1 MVLRLLVFLLAA
13 GFGLRHWQFE
23 HHLQAMW
30 QHIFGGNA
38 ALVLLDDVLGNRQ
51 AQACAIAG
59 AAAVGAEKCGE
70 DVWQLGFVYAHAI
83 VGDVDQQLLFVE
95 AAIDVDDAALRAVFD
110 GIAQN
115 IVKSLIQI
123 TFIGTN
129 DDGFF
134 TGLQL
139 Q

>member
-13 GFGLRHWQFE
+13 GFGLGNRQFE

-70 DVWQLGFVYAHAI
+70 YVRQLGFVYAMPLS
-83 VGDVDQQLLFVE
+83 VMLTNNSCLL
-95 AAIDVDDAALRAVFD
+95 R
-110 GIAQN
+110 
-115 IVKSLIQI
+115 
-123 TFIGTN
+123 
-129 DDGFF
+129 
-134 TGLQL
+134 LQL
-139 Q
+139 MLITLP